1 MTFVL
6 NAVALG
12 TFKDTCSVEGI
23 ADGLGKNPTRLESI
37 VRKLQEK
44 GYVILKGKALPWVYP
59 TPAALQAQ
67 DNSLSPK
74 DAEAIIAR
82 LGMKPPRSRK
92 A

>member
-23 ADGLGKNPTRLESI
+23 AHGLGKNPTRLESI

-44 GYVILKGKALPWVYP
+44 GYVILKGKALAWVYP
-59 TPAALQAQ
+59 TPAALQAKTTVLVRKTRRRSSQ
-67 DNSLSPK
+67 DS
-74 DAEAIIAR
+74 
-82 LGMKPPRSRK
+82 G
-92 A
+92 